1 MSNDYAVEHQGI
13 VESHEDGK
21 VRVRFIAHPSCS
33 SCHARGACSLS
44 EQDTKYVDAD
54 TAGLDL
60 HVGEEVEI
68 MMEPSMGLRAVLYG
82 YLLPL
87 GVLMATII
95 LVYLLSG
102 SEALSALLG
111 IGVLVPYYAGLYFM
125 NDRLSRSFRFRVRKQ
140 IK

>member
-1 MSNDYAVEHQGI
+1 
-13 VESHEDGK
+13 
-21 VRVRFIAHPSCS
+21 
-33 SCHARGACSLS
+33 
-44 EQDTKYVDAD
+44 
-54 TAGLDL
+54 
-60 HVGEEVEI
+60 